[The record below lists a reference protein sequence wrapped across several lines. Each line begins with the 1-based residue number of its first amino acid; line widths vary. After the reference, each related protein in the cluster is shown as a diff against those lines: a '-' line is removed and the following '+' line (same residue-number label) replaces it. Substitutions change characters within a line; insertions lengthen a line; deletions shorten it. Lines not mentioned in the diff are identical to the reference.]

1 MSAAAA
7 ISGAVYSGRR
17 NTCWLGTPEIYFR
30 KSIDN
35 SRLVKVED
43 PRRAREM
50 KQFGIALCLLFAL
63 VMGYALQ
70 HFRAIEFGYQIETLR
85 NQRDGLLEMNRA
97 LRLEEA
103 SLRDPERIDV
113 MARKLGLQSP
123 QPGQVMHLDVDADT
137 SAPVMASVTPI
148 SVVSARAGPPIW
160 SPTSSGH
167 KTPWRARASTWA
179 ATYGCSVAHPRTHRR
194 GQSGSSSRMTRTT

>member
-1 MSAAAA
+1 MSAMAMQSA
-7 ISGAVYSGRR
+7 IPSSRGRS
-17 NTCWLGTPEIYFR
+17 CWLGTPEIYFR
-30 KSIDN
+30 KTIDN

-50 KQFGIALCLLFAL
+50 KFFGLALCCLFLL

-70 HFRAIEFGYQIETLR
+70 HFRAIEYGYKIEQLR
-85 NQRDGLLEMNRA
+85 SQRSDLTEMNRA

-123 QPGQVMHLDVDADT
+123 QPGQVLRMDVATDAAT
-137 SAPVMASVTPI
+137 PVMASVTPV
-148 SVVSARAGPPIW
+148 SVVSAR
-160 SPTSSGH
+160 
-167 KTPWRARASTWA
+167 
-179 ATYGCSVAHPRTHRR
+179 
-194 GQSGSSSRMTRTT
+194 

>member
-1 MSAAAA
+1 MSAAL
-7 ISGAVYSGRR
+7 AVGNLNSAQRKQS
-17 NTCWLGTPEIYFR
+17 CWLGTPEIYFR
-30 KSIDN
+30 KAIDN

-43 PRRAREM
+43 PRRSREM
-50 KQFGIALCLLFAL
+50 RQFGIALCLLFAL

-70 HFRAIEFGYQIETLR
+70 HFRAIEFGYQIESLR
-85 NQRDGLLEMNRA
+85 SQRDGLAEMNRA

-137 SAPVMASVTPI
+137 SAPVMASVNPI
-148 SVVSARAGPPIW
+148 SVVSAR
-160 SPTSSGH
+160 
-167 KTPWRARASTWA
+167 
-179 ATYGCSVAHPRTHRR
+179 
-194 GQSGSSSRMTRTT
+194 